1 MQQALTQAGPSRPS
15 SAAGNP
21 ETSPTIFTAQQF
33 HDWFANLTVSTE
45 HEQDSLYRD
54 HHAEISGYREACDA
68 LVESLM
74 ESEQLVRE
82 MMGNLAYV
90 EERSESLRG
99 ACENLL
105 EEQVS
110 CYRS

>member
-1 MQQALTQAGPSRPS
+1 
-15 SAAGNP
+15 
-21 ETSPTIFTAQQF
+21 
-33 HDWFANLTVSTE
+33 VSTE

-54 HHAEISGYREACDA
+54 HHAEISGYREACDQ
-68 LVESLM
+68 LVASLI
-74 ESEQLVRE
+74 ESEQLVKE

-105 EEQVS
+105 EEQVGHWS
-110 CYRS
+110 HP